1 MIFSTFKDLAK
12 SHTSLIFL
20 IPFSF
25 LMIFIGLSNSALQ
38 VDEGADTFVSSTIL
52 KYGAPYHN
60 DELNSTMEYASI
72 HDKGLFLY
80 RTWLPYYLQAG
91 SLLIFGKTTFAA
103 RLPFAFLGVTAAIA
117 LYFFTLKLTK
127 KKSVAFLATL
137 FLIASVPTLIYFLT
151 ARYIGLPI
159 LFTILLLYSYITI
172 YDKKFWNPWP
182 LIITSILYFHTM
194 YVAFVG
200 IILGVLTH
208 FYINRKSTT
217 PENDKQVIKAAIITS
232 LFTLPWLWFIFP
244 VFEKIPEFYLSAS
257 DQIDTT
263 NWRFI
268 KNFTGYL
275 FQLNNYI
282 FPFIFIPLLMTKSLH
297 FFRNEIQLC
306 LCCISGLIVVSLMHT
321 IPLQQYIAG
330 SFPLWYIL
338 LALIVVE
345 VFPSQLIIRFILT
358 TTLIITNIINVGP
371 FLSIKEVLRNNSDWF
386 NKSIYTNNVYKSVVR
401 EIKIK
406 SVFYSHLL
414 EISNRYQGP
423 LDKIITFFEKN
434 GKPSDSFYIDNEH
447 ESFVFYTGMKGI
459 HRDAIKAQDR
469 PNWII
474 LRGDDRNTMDGES
487 SSEIAKNIRAILK
500 KNNYSKITLNA
511 PSIRVNNTYDIQIH
525 HFHSPSLA
533 DKIIVY
539 KLVEH

>member
-12 SHTSLIFL
+12 NHTSLIFL

-137 FLIASVPTLIYFLT
+137 FLIASVPTLIYFRT

-172 YDKKFWNPWP
+172 YDKKFWNPGP

-194 YVAFVG
+194 YAAFVG

-208 FYINRKSTT
+208 FYINRKLTT

-358 TTLIITNIINVGP
+358 TTLIFTNIINVGP
-371 FLSIKEVLRNNSDWF
+371 FLSIKEVLKNNSDWF

-406 SVFYSHLL
+406 SVFHSHLL

-525 HFHSPSLA
+525 HFHSPLLA

>member
-25 LMIFIGLSNSALQ
+25 VMIFIGLSNSALQ

-137 FLIASVPTLIYFLT
+137 FLIASVPTLIYFRT

-208 FYINRKSTT
+208 FYINRKLTT

-257 DQIDTT
+257 DQIHTT

-371 FLSIKEVLRNNSDWF
+371 FLSIKEVLKNNSDWF

-406 SVFYSHLL
+406 SVFHSHLL

-525 HFHSPSLA
+525 HFHSPLLA

>member
-1 MIFSTFKDLAK
+1 MIF
-12 SHTSLIFL
+12 
-20 IPFSF
+20 
-25 LMIFIGLSNSALQ
+25 MGLNNSALQ
-38 VDEGADTFVSSTIL
+38 VDEGVDTFVSSTIL
-52 KYGAPYHN
+52 KYGAPYHH
-60 DELNSTMEYASI
+60 DELTSTMEYARI
-72 HDKGLFLY
+72 HDEGLFLY

-91 SLLIFGKTTFAA
+91 SIFIFGKTTFAA

-137 FLIASVPTLIYFLT
+137 FLVTSVPTLIYFRT
-151 ARYIGLPI
+151 ARYIGLPV

-172 YDKKFWNPWP
+172 FDKKTWNPWP
-182 LIITSILYFHTM
+182 LIIISILYFHTM

-268 KNFTGYL
+268 KNFAGYL

-282 FPFIFIPLLMTKSLH
+282 FPFIFLPFLLMRSLH
-297 FFRNEIQLC
+297 SFRNEIKLC

-338 LALIVVE
+338 LALILME
-345 VFPSQLIIRFILT
+345 GFSSQLAIRSILT
-358 TTLIITNIINVGP
+358 ATLIFTNITNVGP
-371 FLSIKEVLRNNSDWF
+371 FLSIKEALKDNPDWLD
-386 NKSIYTNNVYKSVVR
+386 KGIYTNNIYKSVVR

-414 EISNRYQGP
+414 EISNPYQGP
-423 LDKIITFFEKN
+423 LDKIITFFETH
-434 GKPSDSFYIDNEH
+434 GKPGDSCYIDNEH
-447 ESFVFYTGMKGI
+447 ESLVFYTGMKGI
-459 HRDAIKAQDR
+459 ARDAITAQDR
-469 PNWII
+469 PNWIV
-474 LRGDDRNTMDGES
+474 LRGDYRDVLTGDS
-487 SSEIAKNIRAILK
+487 SSKIAQNIRAVLS
-500 KNNYSKITLNA
+500 KNNYAKINLNA
-511 PSIRVNNTYDIQIH
+511 PPIRVNNTYDIQIH
-525 HFHSPSLA
+525 LFRSPSSA
-533 DKIIVY
+533 NKITIY
-539 KLVEH
+539 KLIEH

>member
-1 MIFSTFKDLAK
+1 
-12 SHTSLIFL
+12 
-20 IPFSF
+20 
-25 LMIFIGLSNSALQ
+25 
-38 VDEGADTFVSSTIL
+38 
-52 KYGAPYHN
+52 
-60 DELNSTMEYASI
+60 
-72 HDKGLFLY
+72 
-80 RTWLPYYLQAG
+80 
-91 SLLIFGKTTFAA
+91 
-103 RLPFAFLGVTAAIA
+103 
-117 LYFFTLKLTK
+117 
-127 KKSVAFLATL
+127 
-137 FLIASVPTLIYFLT
+137 
-151 ARYIGLPI
+151 
-159 LFTILLLYSYITI
+159 
-172 YDKKFWNPWP
+172 
-182 LIITSILYFHTM
+182 M

-208 FYINRKSTT
+208 FYINRKLTT

-257 DQIDTT
+257 DQIHTT

-358 TTLIITNIINVGP
+358 TTLIFTNIINVGP
-371 FLSIKEVLRNNSDWF
+371 FLSIKEVLKNNSDWF

-406 SVFYSHLL
+406 SVFHSHLL

-487 SSEIAKNIRAILK
+487 SSEIAKNIRTIIK

-525 HFHSPSLA
+525 HFHSPLLV

>member
-1 MIFSTFKDLAK
+1 
-12 SHTSLIFL
+12 
-20 IPFSF
+20 
-25 LMIFIGLSNSALQ
+25 MIFIGLSNSALQ

-137 FLIASVPTLIYFLT
+137 FLIASVPTLIYFRT

-217 PENDKQVIKAAIITS
+217 LENDKQVIKAAIITS

-358 TTLIITNIINVGP
+358 TTLIFTNIINVGP
-371 FLSIKEVLRNNSDWF
+371 FLSIKEVLKNNSDWF

-406 SVFYSHLL
+406 SVFHSHLL

-525 HFHSPSLA
+525 QFHSPLLA

>member
-25 LMIFIGLSNSALQ
+25 VMIFIGLSNSALQ

-137 FLIASVPTLIYFLT
+137 FLIASVPTLIYFRT

-358 TTLIITNIINVGP
+358 TTLIFTNIINVGP
-371 FLSIKEVLRNNSDWF
+371 FLSIKEVLKNNSDWF

-406 SVFYSHLL
+406 SVFHSHLL

-525 HFHSPSLA
+525 HFHSPLLA

>member
-1 MIFSTFKDLAK
+1 MITSSLKDLAK

-20 IPFSF
+20 IPFAF
-25 LMIFIGLSNSALQ
+25 VMIFMGLSNSALQ

-72 HDKGLFLY
+72 HDEGLFLY

-103 RLPFAFLGVTAAIA
+103 RLPFSFLGVTAAIA

-137 FLIASVPTLIYFLT
+137 FLVASVPTLIYFRT

-159 LFTILLLYSYITI
+159 LFTILLLYSYVTI
-172 YDKKFWNPWP
+172 YDKKSWNPWP
-182 LIITSILYFHTM
+182 LIIISILYFHTM

-200 IILGVLTH
+200 IILGVLMH
-208 FYINRKSTT
+208 FYVNRKSTT
-217 PENDKQVIKAAIITS
+217 PANNKQVIKAAIITS

-268 KNFTGYL
+268 KNFSGYL

-282 FPFIFIPLLMTKSLH
+282 FPFIFLPFLLMRSLH
-297 FFRNEIQLC
+297 SFRNEIQLC
-306 LCCISGLIVVSLMHT
+306 LCCISSLIVVSLIHT
-321 IPLQQYIAG
+321 IPLQQYIAA

-338 LALIVVE
+338 LALIIME
-345 VFPSQLIIRFILT
+345 GFSSQLAIRSILT
-358 TTLIITNIINVGP
+358 ATLIFTNIINVGP
-371 FLSIKEVLRNNSDWF
+371 LLSIKEVLKGNPDWF
-386 NKSIYTNNVYKSVVR
+386 DKGIYTNNIYKSVVR

-406 SVFYSHLL
+406 SVFYNHLL
-414 EISNRYQGP
+414 EISNSYQGP

-434 GKPSDSFYIDNEH
+434 GKPGDSCYIDNEH
-447 ESFVFYTGMKGI
+447 ESLVFYTGMKGI
-459 HRDAIKAQDR
+459 ARDAIKAQDK
-469 PNWII
+469 PNWIV
-474 LRGDDRNTMDGES
+474 LRGDYRDAITGDS
-487 SSEIAKNIRAILK
+487 SSKIAQNLRAVLNN
-500 KNNYSKITLNA
+500 NNYSKIILNA
-511 PSIRVNNTYDIQIH
+511 PPIRVNNTYDIQIH
-525 HFHSPSLA
+525 LFQSPSSA
-533 DKIIVY
+533 EKIIVY

>member
-25 LMIFIGLSNSALQ
+25 VMIFIGLSNSALQ

-137 FLIASVPTLIYFLT
+137 FLIASVPTLIYFRT

-172 YDKKFWNPWP
+172 YDKKSWNPWP

-268 KNFTGYL
+268 KNFAGYL

-282 FPFIFIPLLMTKSLH
+282 FPFIFLPFLLMRSLH
-297 FFRNEIQLC
+297 SFRNEIQLC
-306 LCCISGLIVVSLMHT
+306 LCCISSLIVVSLMHT

-371 FLSIKEVLRNNSDWF
+371 FLSIKEVLKNNSDWF

-406 SVFYSHLL
+406 SVFHSHLL

>member
-25 LMIFIGLSNSALQ
+25 VMIFIGLSNSALQ

-137 FLIASVPTLIYFLT
+137 FLIASVPTLIYFRT

-257 DQIDTT
+257 NQIHTT

-358 TTLIITNIINVGP
+358 TTLIFTNIINVGP
-371 FLSIKEVLRNNSDWF
+371 FLSIKEVLKNNSDWF

-406 SVFYSHLL
+406 SVFHSHLL

-525 HFHSPSLA
+525 HFHSPLLA

>member
-1 MIFSTFKDLAK
+1 
-12 SHTSLIFL
+12 
-20 IPFSF
+20 
-25 LMIFIGLSNSALQ
+25 
-38 VDEGADTFVSSTIL
+38 
-52 KYGAPYHN
+52 
-60 DELNSTMEYASI
+60 
-72 HDKGLFLY
+72 
-80 RTWLPYYLQAG
+80 
-91 SLLIFGKTTFAA
+91 
-103 RLPFAFLGVTAAIA
+103 
-117 LYFFTLKLTK
+117 
-127 KKSVAFLATL
+127 
-137 FLIASVPTLIYFLT
+137 
-151 ARYIGLPI
+151 
-159 LFTILLLYSYITI
+159 
-172 YDKKFWNPWP
+172 
-182 LIITSILYFHTM
+182 M

-217 PENDKQVIKAAIITS
+217 PQNDKQVIKAAVITS

-282 FPFIFIPLLMTKSLH
+282 FPFVFIPLLMMKSLH
-297 FFRNEIQLC
+297 SFRNEIQLC

-345 VFPSQLIIRFILT
+345 VFSSQLIIRFILT
-358 TTLIITNIINVGP
+358 TTLIFTNIINVGP
-371 FLSIKEVLRNNSDWF
+371 FLSIKEVLKNNSDWF
-386 NKSIYTNNVYKSVVR
+386 DKGIYTNNVYKSVVR

-406 SVFYSHLL
+406 SVFHNHLL
-414 EISNRYQGP
+414 EISNPYQGP
-423 LDKIITFFEKN
+423 LDKIITFFETN
-434 GKPSDSFYIDNEH
+434 GKPDDSFYIDNEH
-447 ESFVFYTGMKGI
+447 ESFIFYTGMKGI
-459 HRDAIKAQDR
+459 SRDAIKAQDR

-474 LRGDDRNTMDGES
+474 LRGDYRHAIDGQS
-487 SSEIAKNIRAILK
+487 SSKIAKTLRAILK
-500 KNNYSKITLNA
+500 KNNYSKIILNA

-525 HFHSPSLA
+525 LFHSPSST

>member
-25 LMIFIGLSNSALQ
+25 VMIFIGLSNSALQ

-137 FLIASVPTLIYFLT
+137 FLIASVPTLIYFRT

-217 PENDKQVIKAAIITS
+217 LENDKQVIKAAIITS

-371 FLSIKEVLRNNSDWF
+371 FLSIKEVLKNNSDWF

-434 GKPSDSFYIDNEH
+434 GKSSDSFYIDNEH

-500 KNNYSKITLNA
+500 KNDYSKITLNA

-525 HFHSPSLA
+525 HFHSPLLV

>member
-25 LMIFIGLSNSALQ
+25 VMIFIGLSNSALQ

-137 FLIASVPTLIYFLT
+137 FLIASVPTLIYFRT

-217 PENDKQVIKAAIITS
+217 LENDKQVIKAAIITS

-358 TTLIITNIINVGP
+358 TTLIFTNIINVGP
-371 FLSIKEVLRNNSDWF
+371 FLSIKEVLKNNSDWF

-406 SVFYSHLL
+406 SVFHSHLL

-525 HFHSPSLA
+525 HFHSPLLA

>member
-12 SHTSLIFL
+12 NHTSLIFL

-137 FLIASVPTLIYFLT
+137 FLIASVPTLIYFRT

-200 IILGVLTH
+200 IILGALTH

-217 PENDKQVIKAAIITS
+217 LENDKQAIKAAIITS

-358 TTLIITNIINVGP
+358 TTLIFTNIINVGP
-371 FLSIKEVLRNNSDWF
+371 FLSIKEVLKNNSDWF

-406 SVFYSHLL
+406 SVFHSHLL

-525 HFHSPSLA
+525 HFHSPLLA

>member
-25 LMIFIGLSNSALQ
+25 VMIFIGLSNSALQ

-137 FLIASVPTLIYFLT
+137 FLIASVPTLIYFRT

-208 FYINRKSTT
+208 FYINRKLTT

-257 DQIDTT
+257 DQIHTT

-358 TTLIITNIINVGP
+358 TTLIFTNIINVGP
-371 FLSIKEVLRNNSDWF
+371 FLSIKEVLKNNSDWF

-406 SVFYSHLL
+406 SVFHSHLL

-525 HFHSPSLA
+525 HFHSPLLA

>member
-1 MIFSTFKDLAK
+1 MIVSSLKDLAK

-25 LMIFIGLSNSALQ
+25 VLIFMGLSNSALQ

-127 KKSVAFLATL
+127 NKSVAFLATL
-137 FLIASVPTLIYFLT
+137 FLVASVPTLIYFRT

-172 YDKKFWNPWP
+172 YDKKSWNPWP
-182 LIITSILYFHTM
+182 LIIVSILYFHTM

-200 IILGVLTH
+200 IILGVLAH

-217 PENDKQVIKAAIITS
+217 SENDKQVIKAAIITS

-268 KNFTGYL
+268 KNFAGYL

-282 FPFIFIPLLMTKSLH
+282 FPFIFLPFLLMRSLH
-297 FFRNEIQLC
+297 SFRNEIQLC
-306 LCCISGLIVVSLMHT
+306 LCCILSLIVVSLMHT

-338 LALIVVE
+338 LALILME
-345 VFPSQLIIRFILT
+345 GFSSQLAIRSILIA
-358 TTLIITNIINVGP
+358 TLIFTNIINIGP
-371 FLSIKEVLRNNSDWF
+371 FLSIKEVLKGNPDWF
-386 NKSIYTNNVYKSVVR
+386 DKGIYTNNIYKSVVR
-401 EIKIK
+401 EITVK
-406 SVFYSHLL
+406 SVFYNHLW
-414 EISNRYQGP
+414 EISNPYQGP
-423 LDKIITFFEKN
+423 LDKVITFFETN
-434 GKPSDSFYIDNEH
+434 GKTGDSCYIDNEH
-447 ESFVFYTGMKGI
+447 ESLVFYTGMKGI
-459 HRDAIKAQDR
+459 ARDDIKAHDR
-469 PNWII
+469 PNWIV
-474 LRGDDRNTMDGES
+474 LRGDYRDAITGDS
-487 SSEIAKNIRAILK
+487 SSKIAQNLRAIL
-500 KNNYSKITLNA
+500 NNNHYSKITLNA
-511 PSIRVNNTYDIQIH
+511 PPIRVNNTYDIQIH
-525 HFHSPSLA
+525 LFHSPSSV